1 MQFRPG
7 VLLKMF
13 RDARQQSLSLRWK
26 LAVWL
31 IMLGCTL
38 VVLVFFVFNL
48 IGIVN
53 PIERQIETMLFNQLD
68 RTVSDIRH
76 DTDDLAAWGIS
87 LSDQLSDTVADILQE
102 RRLSFDDLRN
112 NPDLLNEIQQEAYNQ
127 IYTHMQL
134 TTSSGAFY
142 FRYDG
147 QRCTAGNVLQ
157 RAVSEICQPVRR
169 EHHPQQAVR
178 VPRQLGVA
186 REQYQPVLAHGS
198 LKAWQVPSQA
208 EALLGAAVQVQR
220 AAIC

>member
-76 DTDDLAAWGIS
+76 DTDDW
-87 LSDQLSDTVADILQE
+87 
-102 RRLSFDDLRN
+102 
-112 NPDLLNEIQQEAYNQ
+112 P
-127 IYTHMQL
+127 
-134 TTSSGAFY
+134 
-142 FRYDG
+142 
-147 QRCTAGNVLQ
+147 
-157 RAVSEICQPVRR
+157 
-169 EHHPQQAVR
+169 
-178 VPRQLGVA
+178 
-186 REQYQPVLAHGS
+186 
-198 LKAWQVPSQA
+198 
-208 EALLGAAVQVQR
+208 LGAYPCQTSYPIQWRTFYRSAVCPLTIFETIL
-220 AAIC
+220 ICSMKFSRKHTIRSIPTCS

>member
-76 DTDDLAAWGIS
+76 DTDDLAAWGHI
-87 LSDQLSDTVADILQE
+87 
-102 RRLSFDDLRN
+102 
-112 NPDLLNEIQQEAYNQ
+112 
-127 IYTHMQL
+127 
-134 TTSSGAFY
+134 
-142 FRYDG
+142 
-147 QRCTAGNVLQ
+147 
-157 RAVSEICQPVRR
+157 PVR
-169 EHHPQQAVR
+169 
-178 VPRQLGVA
+178 
-186 REQYQPVLAHGS
+186 PVIRYSGGHFTGA
-198 LKAWQVPSQA
+198 PSV
-208 EALLGAAVQVQR
+208 L
-220 AAIC
+220 

>member
-112 NPDLLNEIQQEAYNQ
+112 NPDPVS
-127 IYTHMQL
+127 YTHLKQIFAIVKCSFKFC
-134 TTSSGAFY
+134 TSPYFWKNKGIFVFNSFIAFADK
-142 FRYDG
+142 FM
-147 QRCTAGNVLQ
+147 
-157 RAVSEICQPVRR
+157 
-169 EHHPQQAVR
+169 
-178 VPRQLGVA
+178 
-186 REQYQPVLAHGS
+186 
-198 LKAWQVPSQA
+198 PSI
-208 EALLGAAVQVQR
+208 L
-220 AAIC
+220 

>member
-1 MQFRPG
+1 
-7 VLLKMF
+7 
-13 RDARQQSLSLRWK
+13 
-26 LAVWL
+26 
-31 IMLGCTL
+31 MLGCTL

-142 FRYDG
+142 FLDTTVNDALPETYYNGLYLKYANLYAENTIHNKPCVFR
-147 QRCTAGNVLQ
+147 GN
-157 RAVSEICQPVRR
+157 S
-169 EHHPQQAVR
+169 
-178 VPRQLGVA
+178 GVA
-186 REQYQPVLAHGS
+186 AGTVSTCTAHGS
-198 LKAWQVPSQA
+198 LKAWQVPFRRRKRCSVRRCRA
-208 EALLGAAVQVQR
+208 QR

>member
-87 LSDQLSDTVADILQE
+87 LSDQLSDTVANILQE

-142 FRYDG
+142 FLD
-147 QRCTAGNVLQ
+147 TTVND
-157 RAVSEICQPVRR
+157 
-169 EHHPQQAVR
+169 
-178 VPRQLGVA
+178 
-186 REQYQPVLAHGS
+186 
-198 LKAWQVPSQA
+198 
-208 EALLGAAVQVQR
+208 ALPKRTTTGC
-220 AAIC
+220 I

>member
-87 LSDQLSDTVADILQE
+87 LSDQLSDTVANILQE

-142 FRYDG
+142 FLDTTVNDALPETYYNGLYLKYANLYAENTIHNKPCVFR
-147 QRCTAGNVLQ
+147 GN
-157 RAVSEICQPVRR
+157 S
-169 EHHPQQAVR
+169 
-178 VPRQLGVA
+178 GVA
-186 REQYQPVLAHGS
+186 RRNSINLYS
-198 LKAWQVPSQA
+198 TWQVPFRRRKRCSVRRCRA
-208 EALLGAAVQVQR
+208 QR